1 MTQRQQN
8 ILKLAMIRYGVLTQ
22 YRQLTEECGELL
34 AAFNHLLRGKDS
46 KEAVITE
53 LADVVF
59 MVEQFAHEL
68 GYEKYLEERN
78 RKIERLADRISFDK
92 YLEHINSNKNHDTER
107 I

>member
-1 MTQRQQN
+1 MTQRQEN

-34 AAFNHLLRGKDS
+34 SAINHLLRGKDS

-53 LADVVF
+53 LADVAI
-59 MVEQFAHEL
+59 MVEQFAHEF
-68 GYEKYLEERN
+68 GYEQYLEERN
-78 RKIERLADRISFDK
+78 RKIERLAGRISFDEYMK
-92 YLEHINSNKNHDTER
+92 YINSNKNHDAER